1 MQNKPLLSRPVVCTV
16 DVFKIR
22 AQWIIDPSDC
32 HIGKNHHLL
41 SFQMLIDDH
50 AAVGLF
56 LPIEMAA
63 AKWRGEKI
71 VKGGMRIDVERSSPL
86 HSE

>member
-1 MQNKPLLSRPVVCTV
+1 M
-16 DVFKIR
+16 
-22 AQWIIDPSDC
+22 
-32 HIGKNHHLL
+32 L

-71 VKGGMRIDVERSSPL
+71 VKGGMRLDVERSSPL